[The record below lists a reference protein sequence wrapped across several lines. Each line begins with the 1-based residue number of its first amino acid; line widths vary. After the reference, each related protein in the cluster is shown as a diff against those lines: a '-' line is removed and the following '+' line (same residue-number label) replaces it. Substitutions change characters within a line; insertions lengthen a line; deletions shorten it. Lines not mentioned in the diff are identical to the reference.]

1 MAIKFNVIAE
11 DNKTYARLGK
21 LRTGRNEI
29 ETPVFMPV
37 GTQATV
43 KGLTPQEVVETGGR
57 IILANA
63 YHLYLRPG
71 AELIK
76 EAGGLHRFMNWPGSI
91 LTDSGGFQ
99 VFSLAKLN
107 KINDN
112 GLVFQSHIDGSYHD
126 FTPEK
131 AIQVQMDL
139 GADIIMAFDQCTGFG
154 VNYEQ
159 AQQASERTT
168 RWAER
173 CLETHTRGDQAL
185 FGIVQGNFYPELRE
199 RSLKE
204 LVALDFPGYALGGLS
219 VGESREEMQK
229 ILRSFGPK
237 LPGGKPRYL
246 MGVGTPEDLLE
257 GMVWGIDM
265 FDCVFPTRTGRTG
278 SLFTRGGRINIRNS
292 KYKNDF
298 SSLEAKCNCRVCS
311 GYTKAY
317 LHHLFRQKEILGMRL
332 ATYHNLFFLAQL
344 MAEAREAIGR
354 GDFAR
359 YRNDFLAEYQ

>member
-1 MAIKFNVIAE
+1 MTIKFNVIAE
-11 DNKTYARLGK
+11 DNSTCARLGK
-21 LRTGRNEI
+21 LRIGRNEL

-43 KGLTPQEVVETGGR
+43 KGLTPEEVLETGGR
-57 IILANA
+57 IILVNA

-71 AELIK
+71 SELIR

-99 VFSLAKLN
+99 VFSLAQLN
-107 KINDN
+107 KVNDS
-112 GLVFQSHIDGSYHD
+112 GLVFQSHIDGSYHE

-154 VNYEQ
+154 VNYEE
-159 AQQASERTT
+159 AREALRRTT

-173 CLETHTRGDQAL
+173 CLQAHTREDQAL
-185 FGIVQGNFYPELRE
+185 FGIVQGNFYPDLRE

-204 LVALDFPGYALGGLS
+204 LVDMDFPGYALGGLS
-219 VGESREEMQK
+219 VGEPREEMQK
-229 ILRSFGPK
+229 ILSVFGPK
-237 LPGGKPRYL
+237 LPVDKPRYL

-257 GMVWGIDM
+257 GMSRGIDM

-278 SLFTRGGRINIRNS
+278 SLFTRQGRINIRNS
-292 KYKNDF
+292 RFKNDF
-298 SSLEAKCNCRVCS
+298 SSLEEKCNCGVCT

-332 ATYHNLFFLAQL
+332 ATYHNLFFLSQL
-344 MAEAREAIGR
+344 MAEARQAIGR
-354 GDFAR
+354 WDFAK
-359 YRNDFLAEYQ
+359 YKNEFLAEYQ